1 MSLWREWEEFTNLLK
16 SFSNNKK
23 VMKEKG
29 KVSLAVLCSAW
40 ALEERRQSCE
50 TISESLL
57 K

>member
-16 SFSNNKK
+16 SFRNNKK